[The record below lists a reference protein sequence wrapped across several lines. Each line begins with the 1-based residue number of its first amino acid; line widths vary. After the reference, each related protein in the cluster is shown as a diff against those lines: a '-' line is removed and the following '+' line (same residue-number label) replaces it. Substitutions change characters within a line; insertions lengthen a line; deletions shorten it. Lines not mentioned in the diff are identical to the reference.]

1 MDSAQCWDDML
12 FAYATK
18 QWLDASEHAVAL
30 LEWLDKGGFSP
41 QPTIGTTTMHF
52 TCQLD
57 ADVSR
62 AICVATCR
70 QVIERCA
77 KEGANASR

>member
-1 MDSAQCWDDML
+1 MDPAKCWDNML

-18 QWLDASEHAVAL
+18 QWQDASEHAVAL
-30 LEWLDKGGFSP
+30 IGWLEQGGFSP

-57 ADVSR
+57 TDVSR
-62 AICVATCR
+62 AICMAACR
-70 QVIERCA
+70 EVVERCE